1 MVNYDFSQSFI
12 LASAG
17 RAVLPGADLTNPVT
31 QALGSTG
38 SGSVTS
44 SLWQGTAGQRTSD
57 SRMCGGSMKV
67 EVRKGHVPGYQ
78 AQTGPT
84 TCLYFYMNITR
95 CGEAGEMPWL

>member
-12 LASAG
+12 LASVG
-17 RAVLPGADLTNPVT
+17 RAVLPGADLTTPVT

-57 SRMCGGSMKV
+57 RQQDVWKFSESGGQ
-67 EVRKGHVPGYQ
+67 E
-78 AQTGPT
+78 GP
-84 TCLYFYMNITR
+84 C
-95 CGEAGEMPWL
+95 PWLPGSDWPNNVPLFLHEYHKMWGSW